1 MLAPRMARELRF
13 EVSPSTGEV
22 SALYDA
28 PPDARALFV
37 LAHGA
42 GGGMK
47 SAFLEDMARLLS
59 ERGVG
64 TFRYQFPYMEQR
76 RPRTDPPAV
85 ATRTARAAV
94 EAAIGAMRADG
105 RSLPLIAG
113 GKSFGG
119 RMTAYAAAEKPVRRV
134 RGLAFLGFPLHP
146 PKSPSTERW
155 EPMARVSVPML
166 FLQGTRDALAD
177 LGLLRPSIEALAP
190 PTTLHVVEGGD
201 HSFTVTKKATG
212 RTMKEVMDELASTLA
227 AWALA
232 LPEVEEQKTLF

>member
-1 MLAPRMARELRF
+1 MLVPLMARELRF

-28 PPDARALFV
+28 PPDARALLL

-47 SAFLEDMARLLS
+47 SGFIEDMARLLA

-64 TFRYQFPYMEQR
+64 TFRYQFPYMEKR

-85 ATRTARAAV
+85 ANRTVRAAV
-94 EAAIGAMRADG
+94 DAAIATLRADG
-105 RSLPLIAG
+105 RSLPLVAG

-119 RMTAYAAAEKPVRRV
+119 RMTAYAAAEKPLRRV
-134 RGLAFLGFPLHP
+134 RGLFFLGFPLHP
-146 PKSPSTERW
+146 PKNPATERW
-155 EPMARVSVPML
+155 EPMPRVGVPML
-166 FLQGTRDALAD
+166 FLQGTHDALAD
-177 LGLLRPSIEALAP
+177 LGLLRPLIGALAA
-190 PTTLHVVEGGD
+190 PTTLHVIAGAD
-201 HSFTVTKKATG
+201 HSFKVTKKATG
-212 RTMKEVMDELASTLA
+212 RTSKDVLEELASTLA

-232 LPEVEEQKTLF
+232 LPEVEEQKALF

>member
-1 MLAPRMARELRF
+1 MPRELRF

-28 PPDARALFV
+28 PPGAEALFV
-37 LAHGA
+37 MAHGA

-47 SAFLEDMARLLS
+47 SAFLDDIARLLA

-85 ATRTARAAV
+85 ATRTVRAAID
-94 EAAIGAMRADG
+94 AAIGAMRAEG
-105 RSLPLIAG
+105 RSLALVAG

-119 RMTAYAAAEKPVRRV
+119 RMTAYAAAEKPLREV

-146 PKSPSTERW
+146 PKSPATERW
-155 EPMARVSVPML
+155 EPMPRIGVPML
-166 FLQGTRDALAD
+166 FLQGTNDALAD
-177 LGLLRPSIEALAP
+177 LGLLRPLIGALER
-190 PTTLHVVEGGD
+190 PTTLHTIEGAD
-201 HSFTVTKKATG
+201 HSFKVTRKATG
-212 RTMKEVMDELASTLA
+212 RTMKEVMAELADTLA
-227 AWALA
+227 RWALA
-232 LPEVEEQKTLF
+232 LPEVAHQKTLF

>member
-1 MLAPRMARELRF
+1 MARELRF

-28 PPDARALFV
+28 PPEARALLI

-47 SAFLEDMARLLS
+47 SAFLEDMARLLAA
-59 ERGVG
+59 RGVG

-85 ATRTARAAV
+85 ATRTVRAAV
-94 EAAIGAMRADG
+94 DAAIATMRADG
-105 RSLPLIAG
+105 RSLPLVAG

-119 RMTAYAAAEKPVRRV
+119 RMTAYAVAEKPLRRV
-134 RGLAFLGFPLHP
+134 RGIAFLGFPLHP
-146 PKSPSTERW
+146 PKNPATERW
-155 EPMARVSVPML
+155 EPMPRVGVPML
-166 FLQGTRDALAD
+166 FLQGTNDALAD
-177 LGLLRPSIEALAP
+177 LALLRPLIGALAP
-190 PTTLHVVEGGD
+190 PTALHVVEGGD
-201 HSFTVTKKATG
+201 HSFKVTKKATG
-212 RTMKEVMDELASTLA
+212 RTMKDVMEELATTLA

-232 LPEVEEQKTLF
+232 LPEVGEQKTLF